1 MDPSRLDPSE
11 KLLTWYAGLRFDDLP
26 PEAAEATR
34 AFIIDTIGC
43 ALAGSS
49 APLNAEIVERSVRWG
64 GAPEATVLVYGNRL
78 PAPAAALLNAAM
90 IHSNDYD
97 DTHDPTAIH
106 VFVTIL
112 PAILAAAESV
122 GRPTSGK
129 DFITALAGAAE
140 VTIRLGNS
148 VRDHIHSGWLP
159 TTIYGAIGAA
169 AGAAKIMGLDEEG
182 VVNAAGLG
190 YAQTHGNRQAL
201 LDATLAKRLQPA
213 FSARAGVQAAALA
226 EIGATGPRR
235 LAEGADGIFE
245 LFGGGKGDPAALTEG
260 LGERWEMI
268 RTSIKPY
275 PCCRSNHGV
284 ISAAEEVKDKLGAFE
299 AGDIDSVDVWVT
311 RYSYSMVGQ
320 PFEIRQ
326 NPQVDAQFSAQWTS
340 AHTLLHG
347 PPGIASFEPQR
358 VVAGDVV
365 KTLAER
371 TRVHIWEGGDDVPDS
386 NAPFRLS
393 RVAAKLKD
401 GRAADVTHER
411 VKGSPEW
418 PLTAEERR
426 AKFMECAGCAARSL
440 DASHIAEAL
449 AALEAIEDQP
459 NIAPLLGMLTAQAA
473 MV

>member
-1 MDPSRLDPSE
+1 MDPSE
-11 KLLTWYAGLRFDDLP
+11 KLLAWYADLRFGDLP
-26 PEAAEATR
+26 AEAVEASRT
-34 AFIIDTIGC
+34 FIIDTIGC

-49 APLNAEIVERSVRWG
+49 APLNAELVERHLRWG

-106 VFVTIL
+106 VFVTLL
-112 PAILAAAESV
+112 PAMLAAAESL

-129 DFITALAGAAE
+129 DFIAALAGAAE

-148 VRDHIHSGWLP
+148 VRDHIHAGWLP
-159 TTIYGAIGAA
+159 TTVFGAIGAA
-169 AGAAKIMGLDEEG
+169 AGAAKITGLGESG
-182 VVNAAGLG
+182 VLDAAGLG

-213 FSARAGVQAAALA
+213 FSAQAGVQAAALA

-245 LFGGGKGDPAALTEG
+245 LFGGGKGDPEALTEG
-260 LGERWEMI
+260 LGERWEMSRI
-268 RTSIKPY
+268 SVKPY

-284 ISAAEEVKDKLGAFE
+284 ISAAEEARDKLGAFT
-299 AGDIDSVDVWVT
+299 AGDIESVDVWVT

-358 VVAGDVV
+358 VVSGNAV

-371 TRVHIWEGGDDVPDS
+371 TRVHIWEGGEGVPDS
-386 NAPFRLS
+386 DAPFRLS
-393 RVAAKLKD
+393 RVAARLKD

-418 PLTAEERR
+418 PLTNEERR
-426 AKFMECAGCAARSL
+426 AKFTECAGCAARSL
-440 DASHIAEAL
+440 DPARVAEAL
-449 AALEAIEDQP
+449 AALEAIQEQP
-459 NIAPLLGMLTAQAA
+459 NIAPLLGMLTAQPA